1 MERLRRMNIRK
12 PSLVLLFALNLV
24 APALAGDV
32 DLQSIFPADEAPMLV
47 AQADE
52 IACTMQYDP
61 VCGEDGQT
69 YSNDCVARAAGV
81 AVGSRGRCP
90 GDETDCPETFDPVC
104 GTDRNLSLIHI

>member
-1 MERLRRMNIRK
+1 MEKIRRMNTRI
-12 PSLVLLFALNLV
+12 PSLALFALIV
-24 APALAGDV
+24 AAPTLAEEI
-32 DLQSIFPADEAPMLV
+32 DLQSLFPANAPPLVV
-47 AQADE
+47 AQGDD

-61 VCGEDGQT
+61 VCGDDGQT

-104 GTDRNLSLIHI
+104 GTDRNT